1 MLQILIWVTEKCNF
15 STVEWIFLK
24 FQRAFRVSL
33 TNLISLIKGLSN
45 LWRFK
50 LFHKHCRMC
59 PVFWGT
65 RSGRNWRTLGSGL
78 LLSTVVAAVS
88 SSDLFAS
95 KNTSTDFVLLRPIVV
110 SSSNGFSMK
119 TSTSSAYLG
128 CRLNFF
134 FLIFVGVLNCMLH
147 CVPPLNAKAKIMR
160 LNFLKWYFGLIIILT
175 HFI

>member
-1 MLQILIWVTEKCNF
+1 
-15 STVEWIFLK
+15 
-24 FQRAFRVSL
+24 
-33 TNLISLIKGLSN
+33 
-45 LWRFK
+45 
-50 LFHKHCRMC
+50 MC

-134 FLIFVGVLNCMLH
+134 FFDFCRCPQLYASLCATFKCKSKNYEIKFPKMIFWIDHNFDSFYLIVDLIH
-147 CVPPLNAKAKIMR
+147 
-160 LNFLKWYFGLIIILT
+160 YFNRKRVFSERAGLGQRISEFATGLLT
-175 HFI
+175 HFSVVWNFR